1 MTISNIKRNS
11 TCQDT
16 TVFQCSG
23 LSWCHSKQVESHANL
38 LLHSSC
44 CHHGNLPDHHSL
56 LKRMKGIWKWRAQ
69 HPERVISFAQHWKA
83 SFSERCKCNF
93 AAWSLW
99 EIFSCWD
106 LCFCLGQLHQDTDRE
121 IETGGETM
129 SEIDTAGV
137 PSWGCLTGLF
147 WVRCF
152 LATSTSNVIRIY
164 QICLNIWHPL
174 NHLNTKV
181 TVLPLLKMDV
191 LGVVRRS
198 RTFWKPHPICEYIV
212 HQDAKGEQVS
222 WKGSLNLGSYD
233 KLKPHCQQI
242 GGIYM
247 HIISLITPEWIFD
260 GLCHLFC
267 SNNTNGP
274 FVRDSWSKRHPD
286 KWKLHAAWEQWSEDF
301 SYKDELAKRIGINW
315 VNCVILLMEE
325 ILHHL
330 GCIKP
335 CK

>member
-1 MTISNIKRNS
+1 MLRFILVSQQASGI
-11 TCQDT
+11 TCQSPAT
-16 TVFQCSG
+16 FVMLPPWQSSG
-23 LSWCHSKQVESHANL
+23 SSQFAQANEGHL
-38 LLHSSC
+38 E
-44 CHHGNLPDHHSL
+44 
-56 LKRMKGIWKWRAQ
+56 MKGPTSRESDFFCPAL
-69 HPERVISFAQHWKA
+69 KA

-198 RTFWKPHPICEYIV
+198 RTFWKPHPF
-212 HQDAKGEQVS
+212 VS
-222 WKGSLNLGSYD
+222 ILSTKM
-233 KLKPHCQQI
+233 PR
-242 GGIYM
+242 
-247 HIISLITPEWIFD
+247 E
-260 GLCHLFC
+260 
-267 SNNTNGP
+267 
-274 FVRDSWSKRHPD
+274 SKSVERVV
-286 KWKLHAAWEQWSEDF
+286 ST
-301 SYKDELAKRIGINW
+301 
-315 VNCVILLMEE
+315 
-325 ILHHL
+325 
-330 GCIKP
+330 
-335 CK
+335 